1 MSLGISRKLCSPHLP
16 LAAQDETFSSLI
28 AAAGKGEGH
37 MGLSV
42 LQARSDHVLFTQPC
56 SFFDVGHTVG
66 ISQIWSVTSVSGSWL
81 GLAVWSGRFS
91 TQTRTCKG
99 PSPQYSSGNFLTL
112 YPIHGINQM
121 SRGALRPVPMEASW
135 YHESGS
141 GSRRP
146 VLLASR
152 IWHQI
157 RLLDWWWH
165 IHLWWFSLTLDKNV
179 FWATICSPRHPL
191 GLNMLWA
198 FMSALSVLSSQCHLQ
213 CIGPKGNSR
222 HSYSIPPTLTCST
235 DTTPFEGS
243 VSCDRV
249 RRKGYM
255 SFSSVKF

>member
-66 ISQIWSVTSVSGSWL
+66 ISQIWSATSVSGSWL

-112 YPIHGINQM
+112 YPIHGINRM
-121 SRGALRPVPMEASW
+121 SQGALRPVPMEASW

-146 VLLASR
+146 V
-152 IWHQI
+152 W
-157 RLLDWWWH
+157 
-165 IHLWWFSLTLDKNV
+165 
-179 FWATICSPRHPL
+179 C
-191 GLNMLWA
+191 
-198 FMSALSVLSSQCHLQ
+198 
-213 CIGPKGNSR
+213 SR
-222 HSYSIPPTLTCST
+222 HYSCWPAGSDTRSGCWTGDGTFICGDSHSHWTKMCSELPSVPPAIPWA
-235 DTTPFEGS
+235 
-243 VSCDRV
+243 
-249 RRKGYM
+249 
-255 SFSSVKF
+255 

>member
-16 LAAQDETFSSLI
+16 LAAQYETCNSLI

-56 SFFDVGHTVG
+56 SFYDVGHTLG
-66 ISQIWSVTSVSGSWL
+66 ISEIWSATSVSGTWL

-121 SRGALRPVPMEASW
+121 SQGALRPVPMEASW

-146 VLLASR
+146 V
-152 IWHQI
+152 W
-157 RLLDWWWH
+157 
-165 IHLWWFSLTLDKNV
+165 
-179 FWATICSPRHPL
+179 C
-191 GLNMLWA
+191 
-198 FMSALSVLSSQCHLQ
+198 
-213 CIGPKGNSR
+213 SR
-222 HSYSIPPTLTCST
+222 HYPCWPAGSDTRSGCWTGDGTFICGDSHSHWTKMCSELPSVPPAIPWA
-235 DTTPFEGS
+235 
-243 VSCDRV
+243 
-249 RRKGYM
+249 
-255 SFSSVKF
+255 